1 MDYGTGDADS
11 HHKQDTKANG
21 NLLQPPK
28 LYEAGGGH
36 KRSLSGSILSR
47 FSFFRSAND
56 QLPEFRRETKHT
68 VAILTP
74 QENQAPKQSTKQNK
88 NRKQK
93 GSLRKKVLLGTENA
107 RTSGRN
113 RSKTQVESPKR
124 SHESGRRYSLSHHGK
139 IYNHHEADGDDGDID
154 TNPASSGNATPKFIS
169 NNDDREA
176 ASSHEYGWPSV
187 PTNNPVTRRAGNEL
201 NARIHQQ
208 TNGAIPPIKSPY
220 SSVASQPYASTTDD
234 DDGIT
239 ISRTSLANIAS
250 AQKSSS
256 SSSPSPANS
265 YYNISS
271 QPYSG
276 VTPIPRRRVSHKIH
290 SHPSPVTHSSIP
302 QIEDEWDYSE
312 TEWWGWFVLLVTWI
326 VFVVGMGSCFGVWSW
341 AWDVGETPYAPPEL
355 EDDPTLPIVGYYPA
369 LIVMT
374 FVMAWVWVVVA
385 WVGMKYFRHA
395 KVVRD

>member
-1 MDYGTGDADS
+1 MDYGIGDADS
-11 HHKQDTKANG
+11 HHEQGIKSNG

-56 QLPEFRRETKHT
+56 QLSEFQKEKNGT
-68 VAILTP
+68 VANLTV
-74 QENQAPKQSTKQNK
+74 QENQAPKPSAKHNK

-93 GSLRKKVLLGTENA
+93 GSLRKKALLGTGNA
-107 RTSGRN
+107 RFSGRD

-139 IYNHHEADGDDGDID
+139 VYNHPEGDEDDGDID
-154 TNPASSGNATPKFIS
+154 TNPTSSGIATPKFY
-169 NNDDREA
+169 NNGDDKDA
-176 ASSHEYGWPSV
+176 ASAFGHNWPSMLTTS
-187 PTNNPVTRRAGNEL
+187 PLIRRAGNEV
-201 NARIHQQ
+201 NTRNDQQ
-208 TNGAIPPIKSPY
+208 TNGTIPSVKSSF
-220 SSVASQPYASTTDD
+220 SSVASHPYASTTDD

-250 AQKSSS
+250 VQKSLGSS
-256 SSSPSPANS
+256 SLSSANG

-276 VTPIPRRRVSHKIH
+276 VTPTLRRRVSHKIH
-290 SHPSPVTHSSIP
+290 SHSAPVTHSPIS
-302 QIEDEWDYSE
+302 QLEDEWDYSE
-312 TEWWGWFVLLVTWI
+312 TEWWGWFVLFVTWI

-355 EDDPTLPIVGYYPA
+355 EDDPTLPIIGYYPA
-369 LIVMT
+369 LLVMT
-374 FVMAWVWVVVA
+374 SVMAWVWVVVA

>member
-1 MDYGTGDADS
+1 MDFGIGDADS
-11 HHKQDTKANG
+11 HRKQGIKANG
-21 NLLQPPK
+21 DLLQPPK
-28 LYEAGGGH
+28 FYEAGGGH

-56 QLPEFRRETKHT
+56 QLPEFKRDTNCTLADFT
-68 VAILTP
+68 V
-74 QENQAPKQSTKQNK
+74 QENQAPKPSAKHNK

-93 GSLRKKVLLGTENA
+93 GSLRKRALLGTGNA
-107 RTSGRN
+107 RASGRD

-139 IYNHHEADGDDGDID
+139 VYNNHEGDGDDGDID
-154 TNPASSGNATPKFIS
+154 TNPTSSGNAIPRFDDNSDNRQATNSHEHRWLSMPITS
-169 NNDDREA
+169 PITRRSGNEVNIRNDHHVNGTIPSIKSSFSSA
-176 ASSHEYGWPSV
+176 ASHPC
-187 PTNNPVTRRAGNEL
+187 T
-201 NARIHQQ
+201 
-208 TNGAIPPIKSPY
+208 
-220 SSVASQPYASTTDD
+220 STTDD

-239 ISRTSLANIAS
+239 ISRTSLASIAS
-250 AQKSSS
+250 VQKSSG

-271 QPYSG
+271 QSYGG
-276 VTPIPRRRVSHKIH
+276 VAPALRRRVSHKIH
-290 SHPSPVTHSSIP
+290 SHPAPVTHSPIS

-312 TEWWGWFVLLVTWI
+312 TEWWGWFVLFVTWI
-326 VFVVGMGSCFGVWSW
+326 VFVVGIGSCFGVWSW
-341 AWDVGETPYAPPEL
+341 VWDVGETPYAPPEL

-369 LIVMT
+369 LMVMT
-374 FVMAWVWVVVA
+374 SVMAWVWVVVA